1 MIEAQTEYDLVWAS
15 IHHLEWSEAMSE
27 SIVLPTHPRFKN
39 LTGLSFGRWT
49 VVAYRGRHKSRP
61 TSWLCRCECGT
72 ERIVISSSLVAV
84 SGTQSC
90 GCFQKEQLASRM
102 LTHGYSSAAEHMAW
116 ASLKDRCHNEKSS
129 SYDGY
134 GGRGISVCDRW
145 RDSFEN
151 FLADMGERPSKEH
164 SIDRKDN
171 DGNYEPDNCR
181 WATKKEQGRNR
192 RSNRILT
199 FNNKTQTLIEWSEE
213 LGISSAVIR
222 QRIKASGWSIEE
234 ALTTPARQY
243 KKRSSKID

>member
-116 ASLKDRCHNEKSS
+116 ASLKDTMDMVVAASAFAIAGEIRSRTSLPTWANARAMSTRLIVKITTATTNPTTAAGPPKKSKAAIVAQTEYS
-129 SYDGY
+129 
-134 GGRGISVCDRW
+134 
-145 RDSFEN
+145 
-151 FLADMGERPSKEH
+151 H
-164 SIDRKDN
+164 S
-171 DGNYEPDNCR
+171 
-181 WATKKEQGRNR
+181 T
-192 RSNRILT
+192 
-199 FNNKTQTLIEWSEE
+199 
-213 LGISSAVIR
+213 
-222 QRIKASGWSIEE
+222 IKH
-234 ALTTPARQY
+234 
-243 KKRSSKID
+243 KR